1 MISRTRIKLIK
12 SLNLKKYR
20 KSYGL
25 FVAEG
30 VVNVSD
36 FLKSGLKP
44 EYFYI
49 TEKGLGKIDKSLLP
63 ENLATVGSKD
73 MERITL
79 LKNPSEVLAVFP
91 LPENRS
97 LDLKSINDYVL
108 MLDDIKDPG
117 NLGTII
123 RTADW
128 FGIKNIVCSNETVD
142 VYNPKV
148 VQATMGSLSR
158 VDVFYHDIVKL
169 LENSGDIEIYGA
181 FLNGADIKEV
191 EKQEK
196 GVIIIGSEAHGISTK
211 VEPYVTKKITIP
223 RFKNSKTG
231 AESLNASIATAII
244 CYEFRR

>member
-1 MISRTRIKLIK
+1 MISKTRIKLIK

-36 FLKSGLKP
+36 FLKSGLEP

-49 TEKGLGKIDKSLLP
+49 TDKGLEKFDNKLLP
-63 ENLATVGSKD
+63 ENTAKVSSKD

-79 LKNPSEVLAVFP
+79 LKNPSEVLSVFP
-91 LPENRS
+91 LPENKNF
-97 LDLKSINDYVL
+97 DIKNINDYVL

-128 FGIKNIVCSNETVD
+128 FGIDKIICSNETVD
-142 VYNPKV
+142 AFNPKV

-158 VDVFYHDIVKL
+158 VNVFYDDIVNIL
-169 LENSGDIEIYGA
+169 HDSGNIEVYGA
-181 FLNGADIKEV
+181 FLDGTDIKEV
-191 EKQEK
+191 DKPGK
-196 GVIIIGSEAHGISTK
+196 GVIIIGSEAHGISK
-211 VEPYVTKKITIP
+211 NVEPFVTKKITIP

-231 AESLNASIATAII
+231 AESLNASVATSII